1 MKNLIKDY
9 LEYLEIEKGR
19 SIKTIENY
27 KRYLLKLLQFVKP
40 LNPEDIQESNIKE
53 FRLFLNRKGLSL
65 KTQNYYLISLRG
77 FLKYLTKQGIKSL
90 PPEKIELAKL
100 KEREITFL
108 TDEEIERLLNA
119 PRGNDLYSL
128 RDKAIL
134 ETLFSTGLRVSELCG
149 LNRDKV
155 NLETQEFSVRGKGG
169 KIRIVFLS
177 ESAKNALKNYLERR
191 EDLDPAIFIRIPRR
205 QKYQK
210 YENLR
215 LTPRSIERIIKKY
228 AAEAGIVKNIVPHT
242 LRHSFA
248 TDLLKSSGN
257 LRAVQE
263 ILGHQNIST
272 TQIYTHYTKKEL
284 KEFHKKYHH
293 RTRRNQH
300 VNHH

>member
-1 MKNLIKDY
+1 MENFVKDY

-27 KRYLLKLLQFVKP
+27 KRYISKFFQFAKAQY
-40 LNPEDIQESNIKE
+40 PEDIKENDIKE
-53 FRLFLNRKGLSL
+53 FRLYLNRKGILP
-65 KTQNYYLISLRG
+65 KTQNYYLIAIRG
-77 FLKYLTKQGIKSL
+77 FLKYLAKQGIKSL

-119 PRGNDLYSL
+119 PDGNDLYSL
-128 RDKAIL
+128 RDRAIL
-134 ETLFSTGLRVSELCG
+134 ETLFSTGLRVSELCS
-149 LNRDKV
+149 LDRDRV
-155 NLETQEFSVRGKGG
+155 NLETQEFSVMGKGG

-177 ESAKNALKNYLERR
+177 ERAKDALANYLEKR
-191 EDLDPAIFIRIPRR
+191 EDTDPALFIRIPKD

-228 AAEAGIVKNIVPHT
+228 ATKAGIIKNVVPHT

-293 RTRRNQH
+293 RKSSG
-300 VNHH
+300 